1 MQLLSLLKELS
12 LHPKNTKELKGLV
25 LQLAV
30 QGKLTDKW
38 RADNS
43 TVEPASVL
51 LEKIEEEKAL
61 LISQKKIKKE
71 KIVEILSKDDAP
83 FVLPENWEWC
93 KLIEISSINGGF
105 AFKSSNYVDEGAR
118 VIRISDFDELGF
130 KNHKVVRHNYTD
142 DLLPYVLEDRNI
154 LIAMTGG
161 TVGKSLFVNHVN
173 ETMVVNQRVATIK
186 IIQPIFEAYVNCVIP
201 TKLIQDVI
209 EEAKNSTNDN
219 ISMSDIKG
227 FNIPIPPLEEQKV
240 IAEVVN
246 ALFKEV
252 EALENLTK
260 ERIFLKEDFVTSAL
274 RRLTETDNTTQ
285 EWNYLQQ
292 HFSSFF
298 TEKKNIK
305 SLRETILQLAV
316 QGKLTAKWRDA
327 NPSVEHASELLKRIE
342 AEKQQLIAEKKIKKE
357 KPLPI
362 IEDKD
367 KPYELPES
375 WVWCRMGKV
384 SDIQRGSSPRP
395 KGDPKYFSE
404 AKTNNHWI
412 SIKDISKHA
421 KKHVLLNTEEYLT
434 DLGTKYSRYVKKNE
448 LIVAVSG
455 STTGKCCLTGIDGY
469 FYDGIAMVRLIGDTI
484 DHDFHLMY
492 YLQQYSQMNDAK
504 FGAAFPNI
512 NTKFLSEMMFPFPPE
527 EEQQAIVEK
536 VNSLISLCDKLEQ
549 QVDNSQTQVEQL
561 MQSCLKEVFE
571 QESN

>member
-12 LHPKNTKELKGLV
+12 LHPKNAKELKGLV

-71 KIVEILSKDDAP
+71 KIVETLSKDDAP

-240 IAEVVN
+240 IVEVVN

-260 ERIFLKEDFVTSAL
+260 DLISLKEDFVTSAL
-274 RRLTETDNTTQ
+274 RRLTETDNTKQ

-316 QGKLTAKWRDA
+316 QGKLTAQWRAD
-327 NPSVEHASELLKRIE
+327 NPNTEPASELLKRIE
-342 AEKQQLIAEKKIKKE
+342 AEKQQLIAEKKIKAE
-357 KPLPI
+357 KMITPF
-362 IEDKD
+362 EDKEI
-367 KPYELPES
+367 PFNLPS
-375 WVWCRMGKV
+375 TWTWCRMQDV
-384 SDIQRGSSPRP
+384 CPNI
-395 KGDPKYFSE
+395 
-404 AKTNNHWI
+404 T
-412 SIKDISKHA
+412 
-421 KKHVLLNTEEYLT
+421 
-434 DLGTKYSRYVKKNE
+434 
-448 LIVAVSG
+448 SG
-455 STTGKCCLTGIDGY
+455 STPPKPFFKEEGIPYLKVYNIRNQKIDFSYKEQFIDNDYHSTKLKRSILKPGDVIMNIVGPPLGKVAIIPDNYKEWNCNQAISLFRPLDRALSTWLYTFLCSGSFLQHIE
-469 FYDGIAMVRLIGDTI
+469 LIGTAGQDNISVTKSKTI
-484 DHDFHLMY
+484 MLP
-492 YLQQYSQMNDAK
+492 L
-504 FGAAFPNI
+504 
-512 NTKFLSEMMFPFPPE
+512 PPIK
-527 EEQQAIVEK
+527 EQQAIVEK
-536 VNSLISLCDKLEQ
+536 VNSLMSLCDELDQ
-549 QVDNSQTQVEQL
+549 QVDNSQSQIEQL

-571 QESN
+571 

>member
-1 MQLLSLLKELS
+1 MKLLSLLKELS
-12 LHPKNTKELKGLV
+12 LNPKNAEELKGLI

-38 RADNS
+38 RAYNS
-43 TVEPASVL
+43 NVEPASVL

-71 KIVEILSKDDAP
+71 KIVETLSKNDAP

-240 IAEVVN
+240 IVEVVN

-260 ERIFLKEDFVTSAL
+260 ERISLKEDFVTSAL
-274 RRLTETDNTTQ
+274 RRLTKSDNTTQ
-285 EWNYLQQ
+285 DWHYLQQ

-316 QGKLTAKWRDA
+316 QGKLTAKWRKE

-549 QVDNSQTQVEQL
+549 QVDNSQIQIEQL
-561 MQSCLKEVFE
+561 MKSCLKEVFE
-571 QESN
+571 QESS